1 MSLEKK
7 TTTAWLCLP
16 MHTSVRR
23 NALVDI
29 GIIYMPTKAVL
40 SLRMFDM
47 YVLPADLVFLTY
59 VQLLT
64 TVREKKKS
72 II

>member
-1 MSLEKK
+1 
-7 TTTAWLCLP
+7 

-23 NALVDI
+23 NAPVDI

-64 TVREKKKS
+64 TVREKRKAS
-72 II
+72 SDIAFSMDQPRLLD